1 MQSGIN
7 KTDIK
12 FKSGSLFVK
21 GIRKKHDL
29 VYYSV
34 DSNCPLATMVT
45 TAAPNSN

>member
-12 FKSGSLFVK
+12 FKSGSWFVK
-21 GIRKKHDL
+21 GKKHDL

-34 DSNCPLATMVT
+34 DSNPPVATMVT
-45 TAAPNSN
+45 TSALNSN